1 MTQQLI
7 TALATPRRRQILR
20 LVWQRELSAGEI
32 HRSLSGITFG
42 AVSQHLRTLE
52 LAGIL
57 DARREG
63 RSRLYRARRTALGAL
78 RSWLE
83 HMWEDALWDLK
94 IQAEAEAHRRGP
106 APRRQRRQR

>member
-1 MTQQLI
+1 MTQQI
-7 TALATPRRRQILR
+7 IAALATPRRRQILR
-20 LVWQRELSAGEI
+20 LVWKQERSAGDI
-32 HRSLSGITFG
+32 HRALPGISFG

-52 LAGIL
+52 HAGIL
-57 DARREG
+57 EARRDG

-78 RSWLE
+78 RNWLE

-106 APRRQRRQR
+106 APHRPRRKR